1 MRDIRSDWYSLRS
14 SCIGEA
20 IEAAVYAEQ
29 WPRSVGRLKS
39 LALAFVLCLAVVAI
53 NPNGLRLYSYPFE
66 TLSSP
71 AMQKFIQEWF
81 SPDFHDPM
89 YLPLLFM
96 LLALLAGLALSP
108 RRVRPR
114 DLVLLMA
121 VVPAALR
128 SMRHIPILML
138 VLVPIVAGLAEPGS
152 SSGAPGGSCRWVKHI
167 QPGESWSIN
176 VSW

>member
-1 MRDIRSDWYSLRS
+1 MAAICRPSQEFGSGFCALPGRGGDKSQRIATLQLSVRDFALS
-14 SCIGEA
+14 GH
-20 IEAAVYAEQ
+20 AE
-29 WPRSVGRLKS
+29 VH
-39 LALAFVLCLAVVAI
+39 
-53 NPNGLRLYSYPFE
+53 
-66 TLSSP
+66 T
-71 AMQKFIQEWF
+71 AMFG
-81 SPDFHDPM
+81 PLDFHDPM

-138 VLVPIVAGLAEPGS
+138 VLVPIVAGLAEAWLQQMGVGRFLEVGQKISNQANPG
-152 SSGAPGGSCRWVKHI
+152 
-167 QPGESWSIN
+167 N
-176 VSW
+176 